1 MAATSDNSSKP
12 RKVIDVTQPGQSEPS
27 ASGRPIIVSNRP
39 VLQKDPMVV
48 SDGPVERDVEDTPS
62 GDVPK
67 ANVDRTVNQEGVT
80 IMPPTAPG
88 LPKSAKKAETDST
101 DDQAEPADT
110 ATDAATDTSEPKTS
124 ETKEETREDESP
136 ETPAE
141 ETKEDKPKAPATEK
155 ELASKADDGEE
166 KPASGSDD
174 EQLSPN
180 KVLDE
185 AAKKLEEEKAAKAAE
200 HEKIIES
207 KKYFLPINS
216 VERRRN
222 THRAILFL
230 VLCIVFA
237 LIWLD
242 LALDAG
248 ILKIGSLHPLTHF
261 FNSNS

>member
-12 RKVIDVTQPGQSEPS
+12 RRVIDVTQPGQSEPS
-27 ASGRPIIVSNRP
+27 ASARPIIVSNRP

-48 SDGPVERDVEDTPS
+48 SDGPVERDVEDTPA

-67 ANVDRTVNQEGVT
+67 ANVNRTVNQEGVT

-88 LPKSAKKAETDST
+88 LPKSAKKAEAEST
-101 DDQAEPADT
+101 DAQTEPVDKTAKPVAEAP
-110 ATDAATDTSEPKTS
+110 EPKAP
-124 ETKEETREDESP
+124 ETNEETP
-136 ETPAE
+136 EAMVSEAPAE
-141 ETKEDKPKAPATEK
+141 EAKEDKSKTAATEK
-155 ELASKADDGEE
+155 EPVSKADDDEE
-166 KPASGSDD
+166 KSANSAED

-222 THRAILFL
+222 TRRAILFL
-230 VLCIVFA
+230 VLCILFA